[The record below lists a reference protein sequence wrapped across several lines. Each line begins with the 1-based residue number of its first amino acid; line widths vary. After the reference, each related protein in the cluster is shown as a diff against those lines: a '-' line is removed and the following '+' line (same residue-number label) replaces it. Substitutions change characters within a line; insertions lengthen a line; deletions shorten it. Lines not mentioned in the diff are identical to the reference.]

1 MKKVLETWNRYVISE
16 SSLSRLYKHITEKDS
31 AVITAFRDDPNSPTS
46 CSSVPPE
53 QDATEESPEKANKA
67 RNRELKAVLL
77 RKGYGVTRVAG
88 TYVENFDDVSNR
100 KEVSEE
106 SFFVSNLK
114 DDPSFVS
121 EIAELGKI
129 FCQDSVLIIPKGG
142 QDAYLFGTNES
153 WPGLGVKEEVGS
165 FRPGKESEFMSRVG
179 KRPFTFN
186 EVGLQEAWNQLSRN
200 AKWSVS
206 TIAEKALKKR

>member
-100 KEVSEE
+100 KEVSE
-106 SFFVSNLK
+106 
-114 DDPSFVS
+114 
-121 EIAELGKI
+121 
-129 FCQDSVLIIPKGG
+129 
-142 QDAYLFGTNES
+142 DAYLFGTNES

-186 EVGLQEAWNQLSRN
+186 EVGLQETWNQLSRN